1 MGYRYQAV
9 LLFGTP
15 GAGKGTQGSLLG
27 QVPGYFHLSTGDM
40 FRAMDRGSELG
51 RVFFEYSSRGD
62 LVPDEITVDVWSRYA
77 HALTVLNRYRPHQQ
91 LLVLDG
97 LPRTVRQVDLI
108 RDHVDVTC
116 VVHLIAKDR
125 EKMVQRLRGRA
136 LKEKR
141 FDDAKEEVV
150 RNRLDIYDR
159 ETRPVLD
166 RFDQG
171 LVKNVDAVGSP
182 GAVLKAILDVVTPIQ
197 EARFGNSLEG

>member
-15 GAGKGTQGSLLG
+15 GAGKGTQGNLLG

-77 HALTVLNRYRPHQQ
+77 HALTVLNQYRPHQQ

>member
-15 GAGKGTQGSLLG
+15 GAGKGTQGHLLG
-27 QVPGYFHLSTGDM
+27 QIPGYYHLSTGDM
-40 FRAMDRGSELG
+40 FRTMDKGSELG
-51 RVFFEYSSRGD
+51 RIFFDYASRGE

-77 HALTVLNRYRPHQQ
+77 QALTTINRYRPHQQ

-108 RDHVDVTC
+108 SDHVDVAC
-116 VVHLIAKDR
+116 VIHLMARDR

-141 FDDAKEEVV
+141 PDDAKEEVV
-150 RNRLDIYDR
+150 RNRLDIYER

-166 RFDQG
+166 RFDRG
-171 LVKNVDAVGSP
+171 LIQEVDAVGSP
-182 GAVLKAILDVVTPIQ
+182 GAVLRSILEVVTPVQ

>member
-77 HALTVLNRYRPHQQ
+77 HALTVLNQYRPHQQ

>member
-9 LLFGTP
+9 LLFGAP

-27 QVPGYFHLSTGDM
+27 QIPGYFHLSTGDM
-40 FRAMDRGSELG
+40 FRAMDKGSELG
-51 RVFFEYSSRGD
+51 RVFFEYSSRGE

-77 HALTVLNRYRPHQQ
+77 HALTVLNLYKPHQQ

-116 VVHLIAKDR
+116 VIHLYAKDR

-141 FDDAKEEVV
+141 MDDAKEEVV
-150 RNRLDIYDR
+150 RNRLDVYER

-166 RFDQG
+166 RFDKS
-171 LVKNVDAVGSP
+171 LVHDVDAIGSP
-182 GAVLKAILDVVTPIQ
+182 GAVLAKILSVVTPIQ
-197 EARFGNSLEG
+197 ESRFGNALT

>member
-97 LPRTVRQVDLI
+97 LARTVRQVDLI

>member
-15 GAGKGTQGSLLG
+15 GAGKGTQGNLLG

-40 FRAMDRGSELG
+40 FRAMDRGSQLG

-77 HALTVLNRYRPHQQ
+77 HALTVLNQYRPHQQ

-116 VVHLIAKDR
+116 VVHLTAKDR

-150 RNRLDIYDR
+150 RNRLDIYER

-166 RFDQG
+166 RFDPS